1 MKFGHSLK
9 HFRKIKT
16 WWFCVL
22 RMALRLTFSSFDR
35 LVFLERKKKLFKEW
49 QNQTC
54 LNSLAGFP
62 DSCNRKIFTRLLTME
77 NQFSWPIDQ
86 LLRVAYFTFPKNC
99 AKGLNWNIDE
109 PSQFIFSSIISIF
122 TLWDRDCN
130 IIRNSVIC
138 KKLLCVFSSRV
149 QHVAAYLKT

>member
-1 MKFGHSLK
+1 MEVAHSLE

-16 WWFCVL
+16 WWFCVQG
-22 RMALRLTFSSFDR
+22 MALRLTLISFDR
-35 LVFLERKKKLFKEW
+35 LVFFRRNYSKNEKIKLVAIVW
-49 QNQTC
+49 QVFQTRATGK
-54 LNSLAGFP
+54 S
-62 DSCNRKIFTRLLTME
+62 FTCLLTME

-86 LLRVAYFTFPKNC
+86 LLRVAYFTFPKSC
-99 AKGLNWNIDE
+99 AKGLNWNIEE